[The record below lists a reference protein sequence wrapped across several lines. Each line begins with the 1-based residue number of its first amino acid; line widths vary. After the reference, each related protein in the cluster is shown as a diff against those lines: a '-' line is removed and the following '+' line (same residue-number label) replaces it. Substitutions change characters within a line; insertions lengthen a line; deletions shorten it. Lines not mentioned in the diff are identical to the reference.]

1 MNEIELTSVDVG
13 NKMVKSEPR
22 LPVEVRVLNF
32 FLYNLIN

>member
-22 LPVEVRVLNF
+22 LPVEVSFKLF
-32 FLYNLIN
+32 FV

>member
-22 LPVEVRVLNF
+22 LPVEVSFVF
-32 FLYNLIN
+32 FFV